1 MNNVKR
7 FDFTLTGH
15 KNYQTYGSYVLAEDY
30 DKLVEQV
37 EKLRETLVRIKHR
50 REVTDFC
57 IDASIDKALEE
68 TC

>member
-7 FDFTLTGH
+7 FDFTLTEH

-37 EKLRETLVRIKHR
+37 EKLTKALERVADLSMQDTYINIIAR
-50 REVTDFC
+50 R
-57 IDASIDKALEE
+57 SLEE